1 MLLYK
6 VRRLFSAL
14 FFRANGTAIAIS
26 VLLYV
31 LISYYS
37 LMLVGE
43 RALVHSETFLY
54 WIVVTAST
62 VGYGD
67 FGPSTPLG
75 RLIVS
80 LWVIPIG
87 ISIFAVVITKVG
99 FVINDIYTRGARG
112 KRMLKL
118 SNHTVI
124 IGWNGART
132 LRLVELLTAAT
143 NDSTETVLLCV
154 DSDIE
159 NPLPGKIEFVQVDSF
174 SHAETMARTNLAQ
187 ASRIIIDTE
196 QDDVTLTCALYCAKL
211 NPQCHKTAYLQDPTI
226 AELLLSHCPRVEV
239 IPSVTVEML
248 ARSAMDPG
256 SAQVHQQLLDT
267 THGMTQYAVHYMDS
281 SSLPFSDVFQ
291 HFKENLQA
299 TIIGLKVA
307 GSQHLQ
313 LNPSLDT
320 TLNQGDAL
328 YYIAAR
334 RLNSDECFNSPKIG

>member
-14 FFRANGTAIAIS
+14 FFRANGTAIALS
-26 VLLYV
+26 VLFYV
-31 LISYYS
+31 LISYFS

-43 RALVHSETFLY
+43 HDLINSETFLY
-54 WIVVTAST
+54 WMVVTAST

-80 LWVIPIG
+80 VWVIPIG
-87 ISIFAVVITKVG
+87 ISIFAIVVAKAG
-99 FVINDIYTRGARG
+99 FIINDIYTKGARG
-112 KRMLKL
+112 HRMLKL

-124 IGWNGART
+124 IGWNGNRT
-132 LRLVELLTAAT
+132 LRLIELLKAST
-143 NDSTETVLLCV
+143 NGSSDSILLCV
-154 DSDIE
+154 DSKIE
-159 NPLPGKIEFVQVDSF
+159 NPLPGHIEFAQVDSY

-187 ASRIIIDTE
+187 ASRIIIDTD
-196 QDDVTLTCALYCAKL
+196 QDDVTLTSALYCAKL
-211 NPQCHKTAYLQDPTI
+211 NPSCHKTAYLQDQTV
-226 AELLLSHCPRVEV
+226 AELLRSHCPKVEV

-267 THGMTQYAVHYMDS
+267 THGMTQYSVQYSGTISIEFAAVFH
-281 SSLPFSDVFQ
+281 

-299 TIIGLKVA
+299 TIIGFKAA
-307 GSQHLQ
+307 GDSRLQ

-320 TLNQGDAL
+320 QLHQADSL
-328 YYIAAR
+328 YYIAER
-334 RLNSDECFNSPKIG
+334 RLSDAECFNFKNG